1 MLKKVKTLVALSML
15 VVLAGLPLF
24 ASGSKEA
31 KSESAEVTTSQA
43 VVEVPMTHE
52 ELVEAAKKEG
62 KVVVYSAT
70 SRIAAAGELF
80 TAKYG
85 IQVEST
91 NLKDY
96 ELIEKVSKENSIG
109 AKGADF
115 VIAQDGG
122 RVKGELINLGY
133 LYSYVPESLKNVI
146 PKQYQDPLALCVINK
161 LFIFN
166 NEISSDE
173 PFDNIWA
180 LTTPEWKGKFQFKH
194 PFQESVNS
202 NFLTTITKPE
212 IASKIAA
219 AYKNY
224 FGKDIVL
231 TTPNAGYEWIKAIYE
246 NDLIVTTSDTK
257 TAESIGIKGQNKTE
271 NAGLFVYSKL
281 RYVESKNLALQ
292 AMYNVDPFSGFYY
305 PLYVLMSSN
314 AQNTAA
320 AKLFIEFLFSEEGF
334 TPWSS
339 DLGTYST
346 NPNIPIKA
354 GDYPVSFWE
363 KILVSEDPAYSFENR
378 ADVEEFLNEY
388 LY

>member
-24 ASGSKEA
+24 ASGSKES
-31 KSESAEVTTSQA
+31 KSESAEATASQA

-96 ELIEKVSKENSIG
+96 ELIEKVSKENAIG

-212 IASKIAA
+212 IASKIAS

-281 RYVESKNLALQ
+281 RYVDSKNLALQ

-305 PLYVLMSSN
+305 PLYALMSSN